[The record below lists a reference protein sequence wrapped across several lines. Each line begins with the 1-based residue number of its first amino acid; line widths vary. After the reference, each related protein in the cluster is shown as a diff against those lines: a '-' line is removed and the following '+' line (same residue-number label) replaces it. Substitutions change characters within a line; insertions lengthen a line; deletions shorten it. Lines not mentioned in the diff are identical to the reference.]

1 MPLLAA
7 AITSVQLAPRGSACP
22 AYYEKIGTWTEC
34 RAALDFLDY
43 KESGTSMDNE
53 NEAGYPSGCYKCPAD
68 VDGCDGGVYFNA
80 HSVGS
85 SVPGTQLVCVHTQD
99 GFATGKTLFIGDSDT
114 DYWATSPSPSGV
126 EAYAFADSYNVAVAG
141 ATCEDVLVEIDTLL
155 QVFQPVAV
163 AITCGE
169 NDMTGDNDSPDPD
182 TPPSK
187 AFDHFKQIVTKVNA
201 INARVFIT
209 GTKPEPSTRLLWG
222 VYREYD
228 SLVKGLATELADN
241 TSPAGA
247 PPLVQI
253 DSDNGLRLLSYT
265 FKHIRK
271 HT

>member
-1 MPLLAA
+1 MLHHGSPLQLVVFLLVLNMPLLAA

-187 AFDHFKQIVTKVNA
+187 AFDHFKQV
-201 INARVFIT
+201 
-209 GTKPEPSTRLLWG
+209 
-222 VYREYD
+222 
-228 SLVKGLATELADN
+228 
-241 TSPAGA
+241 
-247 PPLVQI
+247 
-253 DSDNGLRLLSYT
+253 GLRIVIINMLMPVN
-265 FKHIRK
+265 
-271 HT
+271 